1 MRKGEEGELGK
12 SDEEGELGKS
22 DEEGELGKGEEPEL
36 RRVRKVNIEEG

>member
-1 MRKGEEGELGK
+1 MGK

>member
-1 MRKGEEGELGK
+1 M
-12 SDEEGELGKS
+12 GKS